1 MRPTGVHILRTP
13 ADIAAETCARDA
25 DDVLVEE
32 FIPRS
37 VCHVDGSCVV
47 GEVLFACT
55 SRYVNDCLAFHDS
68 VFRSAVRNWTQ
79 EIRSPPS

>member
-1 MRPTGVHILRTP
+1 MRPTGVHIVRTP

-37 VCHVDGSCVV
+37 VCHVDGSCVE

-55 SRYVNDCLAFHDS
+55 PRYVNDCLAPTAA
-68 VFRSAVRNWTQ
+68 FRSAGRNWTQ
-79 EIRSPPS
+79 EIRSSPS